1 MRIDHFKRDAFE
13 RRPAPGANICGV
25 LVHCYPGRGEEVR
38 GQIAALAGT
47 EVHHATADGRLI
59 VTVEDT
65 AEIWASDT
73 LIRIGGMPGVVAAAL
88 AYHHCGTEDHVEE
101 ADHEAQQA

>member
-38 GQIAALAGT
+38 GHIAALAG
-47 EVHHATADGRLI
+47 
-59 VTVEDT
+59 
-65 AEIWASDT
+65 AEALRGSDSGIRGMVASSGD
-73 LIRIGGMPGVVAAAL
+73 A
-88 AYHHCGTEDHVEE
+88 C
-101 ADHEAQQA
+101 